1 MMLSKERMKTNQN
14 PRAVMDGR
22 VLVSKFGGWSG
33 LVAFGQSA
41 GFGSLCA
48 VVKRFNNMN
57 ADIYL
62 CN

>member
-1 MMLSKERMKTNQN
+1 MKTDQN
-14 PRAVMDGR
+14 PRAVIDGM

-33 LVAFGQSA
+33 WVAFGQSA